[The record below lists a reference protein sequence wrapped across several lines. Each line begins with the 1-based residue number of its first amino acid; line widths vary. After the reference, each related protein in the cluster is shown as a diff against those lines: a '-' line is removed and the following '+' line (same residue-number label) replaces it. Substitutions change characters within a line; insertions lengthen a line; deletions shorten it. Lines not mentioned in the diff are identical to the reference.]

1 MGESRWT
8 VVSAALKAFVADPQN
23 QGLGVGM
30 RFFPDQN
37 LCSVNAYA
45 TPTVEIGPLSMTSQP
60 LITAID
66 MVMPNGYT
74 PTVPSLTG
82 AITHATTWAQQ
93 NPTHRVAVVFATDG
107 QPNGCG
113 VSSAAQQAAA
123 VKEAAA
129 VALKAALGSPS
140 IPTYVLGVGP
150 DLDNL
155 NLIAVNGGTKAAF
168 LVDTSANAATQ
179 LSAALASIRSTT
191 ALDCTYTIPTPP
203 AGKMFVDK
211 EVNIE
216 YTSGAGVVTKVGPSA
231 KDAAGNDLDC
241 ATVNGWQ
248 YSGDKKQINLCG
260 KTCTDVK
267 ADKAGKIQVLFGCP
281 TQAEEPPT

>member
-1 MGESRWT
+1 M
-8 VVSAALKAFVADPQN
+8 
-23 QGLGVGM
+23 
-30 RFFPDQN
+30 
-37 LCSVNAYA
+37 
-45 TPTVEIGPLSMTSQP
+45 
-60 LITAID
+60 
-66 MVMPNGYT
+66 
-74 PTVPSLTG
+74 
-82 AITHATTWAQQ
+82 
-93 NPTHRVAVVFATDG
+93 
-107 QPNGCG
+107 
-113 VSSAAQQAAA
+113 AA
-123 VKEAAA
+123 VQEAAA
-129 VALKAALGSPS
+129 VALKGALAPIP